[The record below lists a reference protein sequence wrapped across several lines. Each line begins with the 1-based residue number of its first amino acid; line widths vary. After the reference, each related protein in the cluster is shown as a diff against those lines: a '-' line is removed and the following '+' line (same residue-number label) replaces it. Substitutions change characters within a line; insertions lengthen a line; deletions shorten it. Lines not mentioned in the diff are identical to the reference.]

1 MSKVRQME
9 NGVIWCNERVVIV
22 PGNWDL
28 LCDMELQTGE
38 GFRIT
43 EKGKTDKN
51 EDPGYYSIHSPLYGT
66 DWGDDKAFE
75 DRWSCKCGKYIGRYY
90 ADKDFVCEDCG
101 EPVKKIGVNMK
112 KKGWIVL
119 DRNHLIQ
126 PHMYLKLA
134 QFIGRKPFEDMLEFK
149 SSLEPTD
156 KPLSPFSKIGMIS
169 FEERFDEIM
178 DYYLK
183 KNKKME
189 QYIFLMAQR
198 KEIFIRSIP
207 VYTIHLRHFTIK
219 DGKVKYTPDDTLFK
233 RLFTNH
239 LLLNNDFALA
249 RRATDG
255 NIRKKGVDYL
265 RKENILFRMQKDILK
280 LWDFSFNAIDGKT
293 GTINGQLAAGRMNY
307 TARNVIVPDPTLRM
321 DEIDIGYTTALELM
335 KAELL
340 DFMHRMYHINYRQAK
355 DLWDEATMVYSP
367 KIHKI
372 LNHMINIKP
381 RYVSIYRNPS
391 INYGSRMVMRI
402 RKINEGIDDNCLS
415 LSPQVLVKPNADFDG
430 DILAL
435 IFHKMDD
442 LSEEFYRRL
451 NPRSNFSISRNDGR
465 FDNDSN
471 LIKDQAV
478 ILYSFLN
485 M

>member
-1 MSKVRQME
+1 M
-9 NGVIWCNERVVIV
+9 
-22 PGNWDL
+22 
-28 LCDMELQTGE
+28 
-38 GFRIT
+38 
-43 EKGKTDKN
+43 
-51 EDPGYYSIHSPLYGT
+51 
-66 DWGDDKAFE
+66 
-75 DRWSCKCGKYIGRYY
+75 
-90 ADKDFVCEDCG
+90 
-101 EPVKKIGVNMK
+101 
-112 KKGWIVL
+112 
-119 DRNHLIQ
+119 
-126 PHMYLKLA
+126 
-134 QFIGRKPFEDMLEFK
+134 
-149 SSLEPTD
+149 
-156 KPLSPFSKIGMIS
+156 
-169 FEERFDEIM
+169 
-178 DYYLK
+178 
-183 KNKKME
+183 
-189 QYIFLMAQR
+189 
-198 KEIFIRSIP
+198 
-207 VYTIHLRHFTIK
+207 
-219 DGKVKYTPDDTLFK
+219 
-233 RLFTNH
+233 
-239 LLLNNDFALA
+239 
-249 RRATDG
+249 
-255 NIRKKGVDYL
+255 RKKGVDYL
-265 RKENILFRMQKDILK
+265 RKENILFRMQNDILK
-280 LWDFSFNAIDGKT
+280 LWEFSFNAIDGKT
-293 GTINGQLAAGRMNY
+293 GKINGQLTAGRMNY

-321 DEIDIGYTTALELM
+321 DEIDTGYTTALELM

-340 DFMHRMYHINYRQAK
+340 DFMHRMYNISYRQAK

-372 LNHMINIKP
+372 LNHMVTIKP